1 MVGITFRGRS
11 IGNADAMPEATYTD
25 RIDDVAAG
33 DVIALKDGEPAQR
46 VVHIDPT
53 DVGFLVTLEPE
64 GGEIIQVELA
74 AGATVTRTLGSKWE
88 SPQSPT
94 RNSG

>member
-1 MVGITFRGRS
+1 MS
-11 IGNADAMPEATYTD
+11 EATNTD

-33 DVIALKDGEPAQR
+33 DVITLQDGELPQR

-53 DVGFLVTLEPE
+53 DVGFLVSLEPE
-64 GGEIIQVELA
+64 GGEINQVELA
-74 AGATVTRTLGSKWE
+74 AGTKVTRTLGAKWE

-94 RNSG
+94 RNSR